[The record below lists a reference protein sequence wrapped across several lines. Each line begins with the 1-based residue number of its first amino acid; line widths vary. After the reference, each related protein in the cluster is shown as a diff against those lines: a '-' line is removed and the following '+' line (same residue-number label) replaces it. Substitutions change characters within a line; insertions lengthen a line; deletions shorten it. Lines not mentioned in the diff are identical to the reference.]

1 MKVDVAEIARNNGKK
16 GTLEIKQ
23 QPVAK
28 IEAVQYFK
36 QLNKLTEAM
45 RKDIREQLM
54 PLVKSLESQYATDG
68 YADQIT
74 QLVASLSLKYGNVTS
89 LLAKQTAEAVVGSVA
104 SKNKKG
110 FNASI
115 NKAVG
120 VDLSNVL
127 VDEGLND
134 FLEAQVNKNVSLIKS
149 IPDEYFK
156 SIETVV
162 MNGTANGLRWEAIAR
177 EIGGIKDI
185 SSVNG
190 KLQNRIK
197 LIARNEA
204 SNINASINKRRQ
216 EQLGVEKFKWQTAQ
230 DERVRQSHAQINGNV
245 YDWDSLPTVDGVKT
259 SPGQPINCRCI
270 AIPVIEL

>member
-1 MKVDVAEIARNNGKK
+1 
-16 GTLEIKQ
+16 
-23 QPVAK
+23 
-28 IEAVQYFK
+28 
-36 QLNKLTEAM
+36 M
-45 RKDIREQLM
+45 RKDIREQHM
-54 PLVKSLESQYATDG
+54 PLVKSLENQYATDG

>member
-1 MKVDVAEIARNNGKK
+1 MEIDIAEIARNNGKK
-16 GTLEIKQ
+16 GTVEIKQ

-36 QLNKLTEAM
+36 QLNKLTTEM

-54 PLVKSLESQYATDG
+54 PLLKALENQYATDG

-74 QLVASLSLKYGNVTS
+74 QMIARLSLKHSNTVNTQ
-89 LLAKQTAEAVVGSVA
+89 ATQTAEQMVGSV
-104 SKNKKG
+104 SQKNKKG
-110 FNASI
+110 FDAAIKKS
-115 NKAVG
+115 VG
-120 VDLSNVL
+120 VDLSSIL
-127 VDEGLND
+127 IDEGLSD

-162 MNGTANGLRWEAIAR
+162 MNGASSGLRWESIAR

-197 LIARNEA
+197 LIARNET
-204 SNINASINKRRQ
+204 SNVNASINKRRQ
-216 EQLGVEKFKWQTAQ
+216 ENLGVKKFKWVTSQ
-230 DERVRQSHAQINGNV
+230 DERVRTSHAKINGNV
-245 YDWDSLPTVDGVKT
+245 YEWDNLPTVDGVKT
-259 SPGQPINCRCI
+259 SPGKPINCRCV